1 MPDPDFASFAN
12 LSVTDDEFGVW
23 TVRLNR
29 PGKRNAL
36 DLATIEALEELFHR
50 APGSGARAIV
60 LAGEG
65 AHFCA
70 GLDLVEHH
78 QEDRA
83 PEAFM
88 HVCMRWHEA
97 FNKME

>member
-36 DLATIEALEELFHR
+36 DLATIEALEDFVETYPLSPEADVAFR
-50 APGSGARAIV
+50 EIVAKASGADQPQADTKT
-60 LAGEG
+60 AFG
-65 AHFCA
+65 AE
-70 GLDLVEHH
+70 LY
-78 QEDRA
+78 
-83 PEAFM
+83 
-88 HVCMRWHEA
+88 
-97 FNKME
+97 